1 VEIWETPVLHR
12 SCSALRLLLLL
23 ILCNSASLRSQD
35 APSDGRVFKAKAQ
48 IVVLDVVVT
57 GKNGVPVPGLH
68 KENFQASEDG
78 HQQTITHFEEHSGSQ
93 PLQAPL
99 PPLPPNVFSNISR
112 TKPGD
117 SVTVLLLDSLNT
129 PLADQSTVRL
139 QTLKFLKTLQ
149 PGQRM
154 AIFTL
159 SSQLRFIQGFTDDPA
174 VLVAAINRKGT
185 GAQVQTSPLLG
196 SNAETAAAQETAAA
210 MRAAPGGEG
219 EDAAEALEQF
229 MANQNSARSDARLK
243 MTLQA
248 FQELAHYLGGIPGR
262 KNVAWFSGAFPVV
275 LLPDVTVRDSS
286 GPQRDDQAEVRKT
299 DALLASAQVA
309 IYPISSEGV
318 ATGSFYSA
326 STDARQNQQ
335 QVTAARQNDL
345 DERNSAHS
353 AMDEIAKYTG
363 GKAFYNTNGL
373 QDALANVTNN
383 GSHYYTLTYTSPNKA
398 TDGRYRK
405 IQLKLANAPGY
416 QLAYRQ
422 GYYADDAK
430 SSQAGAAAKS
440 APGDPL
446 SPLMRPGLPD
456 STQIPLTVQVLR
468 DSDQPAAA
476 ADPNRNQPVS
486 PQNGDNHDLKGPL
499 TRYTVH
505 FFIPPGGLLLDL
517 APNGHRQLSVD
528 AALLVYDHDGKSL
541 NWMLR
546 QINLE
551 MDAAHYA
558 TAVAN
563 GVNFRLQID
572 APDGGIFLRGGV
584 YDLKSNLAGT
594 LEVPLRTIVNPS
606 PAAGSR

>member
-1 VEIWETPVLHR
+1 VLQR
-12 SCSALRLLLLL
+12 SCSALRLVFLLGGLAAL
-23 ILCNSASLRSQD
+23 HSAPLRSQTATPD
-35 APSDGRVFKAKAQ
+35 DHGRRVFKANAQ

-57 GKNGVPVPGLH
+57 GKGDRPVPGLH
-68 KENFQASEDG
+68 KEDFLVSEDG
-78 HQQTITHFEEHSGSQ
+78 HPQTITYFEEQTGAQ
-93 PLQAPL
+93 PLQANLPAL
-99 PPLPPNVFSNISR
+99 PPDVFTNIPR
-112 TKPGD
+112 VKPGN

-159 SSQLRFIQGFTDDPA
+159 GTQLRFIQGFTDDPVILA
-174 VLVAAINRKGT
+174 AAINRKGT
-185 GAQVQTSPLLG
+185 GTKLQVSPLLQSG
-196 SNAETAAAQETAAA
+196 SETAAGQETAAA

-229 MANQNSARSDARLK
+229 MANQTSARSDARLQ
-243 MTLQA
+243 MTLEA

-275 LLPDVTVRDSS
+275 ILPNASVRDAG
-286 GPQRDDQAEVRKT
+286 GPQRDDQEEVKKT

-318 ATGSFYSA
+318 APGSFYNA
-326 STDARQNQQ
+326 SSDARQSQP
-335 QVTAARQNDL
+335 QVTAAAQDEVE
-345 DERNSAHS
+345 ERNAAHS
-353 AMDEIAKYTG
+353 GMDEIAKYTG

-373 QDALANVTNN
+373 KDALASVANN
-383 GSHYYTLTYTSPNKA
+383 GSHFYTLTYSSPNLA

-405 IQLKLANAPGY
+405 IQVKLANTPGY

-422 GYYADDAK
+422 GYYADDGK
-430 SSQAGAAAKS
+430 SSQAAAKS
-440 APGDPL
+440 APSDPL

-468 DSDQPAAA
+468 GSDQLA
-476 ADPNRNQPVS
+476 ADTADPTRNQSVVS
-486 PQNGDNHDLKGPL
+486 LAQGGDNHNLKGPV

-517 APNGHRQLSVD
+517 ALNGHRQLSVD

-546 QINLE
+546 QISLE

-558 TAVAN
+558 TALAK

-572 APDGGIFLRGGV
+572 APGDGVFLRSGV

-594 LEVPLRTIVNPS
+594 LEVPLSTIVNPS
-606 PAAGSR
+606 PAAASR